1 MFTRKFLLF
10 LISIATVGP
19 ILGQYN
25 PDIIYD
31 STIHSVRVHPANAPL
46 AMPVISLNDSRSLQI
61 SFDDFKAKY
70 QDYYYSVELMNAN
83 WTSVQLSPFDYL
95 KGFNQNKIKDYSV
108 SSIATQRY
116 FHYQFTFPNANCR
129 PKQSGNYIIKVY
141 KNGNESEVIFTS
153 RFYVVEDQVAISAS
167 VQSPF
172 DGNISKTHQ
181 QIKAIADVKKIP
193 YLQPDQIKLNVIQNF
208 NYNDAQTIDAP
219 TFIRDNKLEYNRE
232 GQLVFPA
239 GKEARWLDLRSI
251 RLVSDRIYKFET
263 VNNQTIAFLKPD
275 ISRADMAYYTF
286 NDLNGNYMIANSESL
301 ESDYQNDYVKVVFT
315 YMPSGKLPFVG
326 QNLYLQGALTNNL
339 LDQKAL
345 MVFNAKLG
353 LYQKTLLLKQGY
365 YSYNYVLREASALN
379 ENTAATIVSMD
390 DYTETEGN
398 HWETENNYSLFLYY
412 RAPGARSDQIIG
424 YLTFSSNQSW

>member
-1 MFTRKFLLF
+1 MFTRKFLV
-10 LISIATVGP
+10 LIILVGLVGP
-19 ILGQYN
+19 IFGQN
-25 PDIIYD
+25 KPDVIYD
-31 STIHSVRVHPANAPL
+31 SAIHTVRVHPANAPL
-46 AMPVISLNDSRSLQI
+46 ALPIISLNELRPLQI
-61 SFDDFKAKY
+61 SFDDFNAKY
-70 QDYYYSVELMNAN
+70 QDYYYSVELMSAK
-83 WTSVQLSPFDYL
+83 WASVPLSSFDYL
-95 KGFNQNKIKDYSV
+95 QGFNQNKINEYAV

-141 KNGNESEVIFTS
+141 KNGNAHEVVFTS
-153 RFYVVEDQVAISAS
+153 RFYVVEDQVAIAAT

-172 DGNISKTHQ
+172 DGTISRTHQ
-181 QIKAIADVKKIP
+181 QIKVIADVKKIP
-193 YLQPDQIKLNVIQNF
+193 FLQPDQIMLQVIQNF

-239 GKEARWLDLRSI
+239 GKEARWLDLRSL
-251 RLVSDRIYKFET
+251 RVASDRIYKFESI
-263 VNNQTIAFLKPD
+263 NDQTIVYLKPD

-286 NDLNGNYMIANSESL
+286 NDLNGNYIISNLESL
-301 ESDYQNDYVKVVFT
+301 ESDYQNDYAKVVFT
-315 YMPSGKLPFVG
+315 YMPSSKLPFVG
-326 QNLYLQGALTNNL
+326 QNLYLQGAFTNNL
-339 LDQKAL
+339 LDQNAL

-365 YSYNYVLREASALN
+365 YSYNYVLREASVLK
-379 ENTAATIVSMD
+379 ENTNNAILTMD

-412 RAPGARSDQIIG
+412 RAPGARNDQIIG
-424 YLTFSSNQSW
+424 YVTISSSQGW

>member
-1 MFTRKFLLF
+1 M
-10 LISIATVGP
+10 A
-19 ILGQYN
+19 ILG
-25 PDIIYD
+25 
-31 STIHSVRVHPANAPL
+31 V
-46 AMPVISLNDSRSLQI
+46 
-61 SFDDFKAKY
+61 DDFKAKY
-70 QDYYYSVELMNAN
+70 QDYYYSVELMDAN

-95 KGFNQNKIKDYSV
+95 QGFNQNKIKDYSV

-181 QIKAIADVKKIP
+181 QIKAVADVKKIP

-263 VNNQTIAFLKPD
+263 VNDQTIAYLKPD

-286 NDLNGNYMIANSESL
+286 NDLNGNYMIANTEAL
-301 ESDYQNDYVKVVFT
+301 ESDYQNDYAKVVFT

-345 MVFNAKLG
+345 MEFDAKLG

-365 YSYNYVLREASALN
+365 YSYNYVLREASVLK
-379 ENTAATIVSMD
+379 ENTDDAILTMD

-412 RAPGARSDQIIG
+412 RAPGARNDQIIG
-424 YLTFSSNQSW
+424 YVTISSTQGW